1 MSTIEIFAV
10 ITGFISV
17 WFLVK
22 QKIAAWPLGI
32 VNVAIYTLIFYESRL
47 YLDMALQIFYIV
59 IQAYGWYNWV
69 YGKNGKNELNVTTL
83 SPNQK
88 YIYAAIGVVFA
99 IVLGYT
105 MKNHTDDSMPYLDA
119 ITTTISLIAQW
130 LLTYKK
136 LENWTLWIIADII
149 YIPMYIYKNLKLTAI
164 LYFAFLILSL
174 IGLNQWKKDIRAT
187 STQPSKRKY
196 I

>member
-17 WFLVK
+17 WFLVN

-69 YGKNGKNELNVTTL
+69 FGKTGKEELKVSIL
-83 SPNQK
+83 SANQK
-88 YIYAAIGVVFA
+88 YIYAAIGILFA
-99 IVLGYT
+99 VVLGFL

-149 YIPMYIYKNLKLTAI
+149 YIPMYIFKNLKLTAI
-164 LYFAFLILSL
+164 LYFAFLILSVL
-174 IGLNQWKKDIRAT
+174 GLNKWKKELT
-187 STQPSKRKY
+187 NPST
-196 I
+196 